1 MIRNFRTVTIKPTRP
16 ITPSNEVTHNNPNNN
31 QMAPVKNPRKI
42 PKMPQEQWLE
52 PIYFSPPVL
61 VCSPTLYAV
70 SL

>member
-16 ITPSNEVTHNNPNNN
+16 ITPSKEVTHNNPNNS

-52 PIYFSPPVL
+52 PI
-61 VCSPTLYAV
+61 
-70 SL
+70 